1 MHSEDQTL
9 HSADHA
15 ETTKPPRRRIVIKLG
30 TSVLTA
36 GSPRLDLPRMV
47 DIARQCA
54 ALMRDGCEV
63 LVCSSGAIAAG
74 RERLGFPAPSSSIA
88 HKQMLAAVGQ
98 SRLMRVWDNLFEIY
112 SVRVGQVL
120 LTRADVES
128 RDRFLNARDTLLML
142 LREDILPIINENDAV
157 ATEEI
162 KVGDNDNLSALVA
175 TLCGADLL
183 ILLTDIEGLYTSN
196 PHRDPEARFIPEV
209 REIDEA
215 IKQMA
220 GGSVGGLGTGGMAT
234 KIQAAEIAQR
244 MGTEVVIAA
253 GRYPDVIRRV
263 VAGESIG
270 TRFLARSSPLE
281 QRKRWLLAGPR
292 PQVALLVD
300 AGAAEALR
308 TQGRSLLAS
317 GVVGVEG
324 EFRRGDMVQ
333 IRCAEQAA
341 FARGIVRYDST
352 TARQIAGLRSEEIAE
367 RLGYSWGPLVHRND
381 LILV

>member
-1 MHSEDQTL
+1 MHREDL
-9 HSADHA
+9 HPHPTDN
-15 ETTKPPRRRIVIKLG
+15 ETTKHPPRRRIVIKLG
-30 TSVLTA
+30 TSVLTG
-36 GSPRLDLPRMV
+36 GSPQLDLPRMV

-54 ALMRDGCEV
+54 ALIRDGYEV
-63 LVCSSGAIAAG
+63 LLCSSGAIAAG
-74 RERLGFPAPSSSIA
+74 RERLGFPPPSSSIA
-88 HKQMLAAVGQ
+88 YKQMLAAVGQ

-112 SVRVGQVL
+112 NVRVGQVL

-128 RDRFLNARDTLLML
+128 RDRFLNARDTLLTL
-142 LREDILPIINENDAV
+142 LREGILPIINENDAV

-196 PHRDPEARFIPEV
+196 PHSDPTARLIPEV
-209 REIDEA
+209 TEINEA

-220 GGSVGGLGTGGMAT
+220 GGSVSGLGTGGMAT

-253 GRYPDVIRRV
+253 GKHPEVIRRIV
-263 VAGESIG
+263 ENESVG
-270 TRFLARSSPLE
+270 TRFLARTTPLE

-292 PQVALLVD
+292 PQVTLWVD
-300 AGAAEALR
+300 TGAAEALR
-308 TQGRSLLAS
+308 TKGRSLLAS
-317 GVVGVEG
+317 GVLRVEG

-333 IRCAEQAA
+333 IRIPEQAA

-352 TARQIAGLRSEEIAE
+352 TARQIAGMRSEEIIE
-367 RLGYSWGPLVHRND
+367 KLGYSWGPVVHRND